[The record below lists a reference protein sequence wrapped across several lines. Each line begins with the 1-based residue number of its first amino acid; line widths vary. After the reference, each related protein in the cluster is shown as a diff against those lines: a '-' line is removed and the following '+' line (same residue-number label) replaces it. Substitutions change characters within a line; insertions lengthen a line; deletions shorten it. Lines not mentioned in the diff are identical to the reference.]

1 MQIVKANTA
10 KPTVTKL
17 FIGEFVGKKSRK
29 VKIVTIA
36 EQDLAKV
43 KSWVEE
49 QLSKIVIEKT
59 INVLEKP
66 TSTGYVMMRNQQG
79 SKVIGKSV
87 SLTTYYLDLA
97 TAYKAITGEDLPIEE
112 VKEVAIEAEKT
123 EEINMTEA
131 KAEEVI
137 EEPKSAIEE
146 VAAEAKAPAK
156 KNKRSKK

>member
-1 MQIVKANTA
+1 MQIVSQSTV
-10 KPTVTKL
+10 KPVQTKL

-36 EQDLAKV
+36 EQDLTKV
-43 KSWVEE
+43 KAWVEE
-49 QLSKIVIEKT
+49 QLSKIKITKD

-97 TAYKAITGEDLPIEE
+97 TAYKAITGDDLPVEE
-112 VKEVAIEAEKT
+112 VKEEIAVESSEINLTAEKAKEEKV
-123 EEINMTEA
+123 EEIVEEKSTKA
-131 KAEEVI
+131 K
-137 EEPKSAIEE
+137 
-146 VAAEAKAPAK
+146 
-156 KNKRSKK
+156 NSKKK